1 MNPAHLSPSRRLAR
15 WIASIAALGIL
26 SGCGVLVVGGTAAT
40 TAIVATDR
48 RTAGEQVDDQTIEL
62 RVSNEMNQIFQDKGR
77 VLGTAYAG
85 RLLLVGD
92 VPTEADRAQAESFAR
107 TVPKV
112 THVDNFIRVG
122 DITPLS
128 VRTNDT
134 WLTSKVRAQL
144 VRTEQVPSRTIK
156 VTTERGVVY
165 LMGKV
170 TDAEGQR
177 AATVAASVEGVN
189 KVVKLFQ
196 IVTPASIAAESGQ
209 TGSTETDRPAADD
222 AGQTPATDPSP
233 AGQDV
238 QTMPVK

>member
-1 MNPAHLSPSRRLAR
+1 MNLVPLPSFRQIAR
-15 WIASIAALGIL
+15 WVLSIAALSIL
-26 SGCGVLVVGGTAAT
+26 TGCGVLVVGGTAAT
-40 TAIVATDR
+40 TAVVATDR

-62 RVSNEMNQIFQDKGR
+62 RVASEMNNAFGDKAR

-92 VPTEADRAQAESFAR
+92 VPAEADRAHAESLAKAI
-107 TVPKV
+107 PKV
-112 THVDNFIRVG
+112 TRVDNYIRVG

-134 WLTSKVRAQL
+134 WLTSKVKTQL
-144 VRTEQVPSRTIK
+144 VRTEQIPSRTIK
-156 VTTERGVVY
+156 ITTERGVVY

-177 AATVAASVEGVN
+177 AATVASGVEGVN

-196 IVTPASIAAESGQ
+196 IVSQASITA
-209 TGSTETDRPAADD
+209 GSDQPAATED
-222 AGQTPATDPSP
+222 ASTAPATAQP
-233 AGQDV
+233 AAGEDV
-238 QTMPVK
+238 QAMPVK

>member
-1 MNPAHLSPSRRLAR
+1 MNPAPCSRHRIAR
-15 WIASIAALGIL
+15 WALSIAALAAL
-26 SGCGVLVVGGTAAT
+26 PGCGVLVVGGTAAT
-40 TAIVATDR
+40 SAVVATDR

-62 RVSNEMNQIFQDKGR
+62 RVASEMNNAFGDKAR

-85 RLLLVGD
+85 RLLLLGD
-92 VPTEADRAQAESFAR
+92 VPSEADRERAESIAKAI
-107 TVPKV
+107 PKV
-112 THVDNFIRVG
+112 TRVDNYIRVG

-134 WLTSKVRAQL
+134 WLTSKVKTQL

-156 VTTERGVVY
+156 ITTERGVVY

-177 AATVAASVEGVN
+177 AATAASAVEGIN

-196 IVTPASIAAESGQ
+196 IVSPASIAADPGQ
-209 TGSTETDRPAADD
+209 PAAADD
-222 AGQTPATDPSP
+222 ASTTPAPAQPAP
-233 AGQDV
+233 AGDV
-238 QTMPVK
+238 QAMPVK